1 MVKFAAGIGAD
12 LIAEGIET
20 DKELAMVTELGMNAG
35 QGYLLGR
42 PSVRPEEW
50 EQWQIAVPPSVT

>member
-1 MVKFAAGIGAD
+1 MASFAVGIGAT

-20 DKELAMVTELGMNAG
+20 DTELTTVTELGMNAG
-35 QGYLLGR
+35 QGYLGR

-50 EQWQIAVPPSVT
+50 TGRTRPVEVV